1 MSLTPPVVPANAG
14 GSQAQIDK
22 LKQLARDADPESLK
36 AAAQQ
41 FESVFTRMMLKSM
54 REASFGD
61 ELFGGSQMEFYRD
74 MHDQELANSLSGSI
88 GLAEVMVRQL
98 QRGQAAVQA
107 DFAPASPTEFV
118 EQIRPYAQST
128 ARKLGVDPDALIAQA
143 ALETGWGEHMLRDSQ
158 GRASF
163 NLFNIKAHDWQ
174 GPSVAT
180 RTLEFD
186 GNTAKT
192 ESARFRSYD
201 SLQHAFDDYAH
212 FLQSNP
218 RYASAL
224 AAGADA
230 QGYVQGLQDA
240 GYATDPQYAAK
251 LQVLLNRPELKSGP
265 ELADNS
271 RSGAV

>member
-1 MSLTPPVVPANAG
+1 MSLTPPVIPASAG
-14 GSQAQIDK
+14 GGQAQLDK
-22 LKQLARDADPESLK
+22 LKQLSRDADPETLK

-98 QRGQAAVQA
+98 QRGQANAQA
-107 DFAPASPTEFV
+107 DFKPAGPAEFV
-118 EQIRPYAQST
+118 DQLRPYAQ
-128 ARKLGVDPDALIAQA
+128 AAAKKLGVDADALIAQA

-163 NLFNIKAHDWQ
+163 NLFNIKAHGWQ
-174 GPSVAT
+174 GPSVAK

-186 GNTAKT
+186 GNTART

-201 SLQHAFDDYAH
+201 SLQQAFDDYAS
-212 FLQSNP
+212 FLQNNP
-218 RYASAL
+218 RYADAL
-224 AAGADA
+224 AAGGDA
-230 QGYVQGLQDA
+230 SAYAQGLQDA

-251 LQVLLNRPELKSGP
+251 IQALLNRAELKSGP
-265 ELADNS
+265 ELADNG
-271 RSGAV
+271 RSGVV

>member
-1 MSLTPPVVPANAG
+1 MTLTPPVIPASAG
-14 GSQAQIDK
+14 GGQAQLDK
-22 LKQLARDADPESLK
+22 LKQLSRDADPETLK

-98 QRGQAAVQA
+98 QRGNANAQA
-107 DFAPASPTEFV
+107 DFKPTGPAEFV
-118 EQIRPYAQST
+118 QQLRPYAQAT
-128 ARKLGVDPDALIAQA
+128 AKKLGVDADALIAQA

-163 NLFNIKAHDWQ
+163 NLFNIKAHGWQ
-174 GPSVAT
+174 GPSVAK

-186 GNTAKT
+186 GNTART
-192 ESARFRSYD
+192 ESARFRAYD
-201 SLQHAFDDYAH
+201 SLQHAFDDYAN
-212 FLQSNP
+212 FLQNNP
-218 RYASAL
+218 RYADAL
-224 AAGADA
+224 AAGSDPSAYA
-230 QGYVQGLQDA
+230 QGLQDA

-251 LQVLLNRPELKSGP
+251 LQVLLKRAELKSGP
-265 ELADNS
+265 ELADNG
-271 RSGAV
+271 RSGVV

>member
-1 MSLTPPVVPANAG
+1 MSLTPPVMPASAG
-14 GSQAQIDK
+14 GGQAQLDK
-22 LKQLARDADPESLK
+22 LKQLARDADPETLK

-98 QRGQAAVQA
+98 QRGQSSAQA
-107 DFAPASPTEFV
+107 DFKPASPAQFV
-118 EQIRPYAQST
+118 EQLRPYAQAT
-128 ARKLGVDPDALIAQA
+128 AEKLGVDADALIAQA
-143 ALETGWGEHMLRDSQ
+143 ALETGWGEHMLRDSR

-163 NLFNIKAHDWQ
+163 NLFNIKAHGWQ
-174 GPSVAT
+174 GPSVAS

-186 GNTAKT
+186 GQTART
-192 ESARFRSYD
+192 ESARFRAYD
-201 SLQHAFDDYAH
+201 SVQHAFDDYAR
-212 FLQSNP
+212 FLQGNP
-218 RYASAL
+218 RYEAAL
-224 AAGADA
+224 SAGADA
-230 QGYVQGLQDA
+230 KRFLDGLQAA

-251 LQVLLNRPELKSGP
+251 IQALLNRPELKSGP
-265 ELADNS
+265 ELADND
-271 RSGAV
+271 RSGEV

>member
-1 MSLTPPVVPANAG
+1 MSLTPPVMPASAG
-14 GSQAQIDK
+14 GAQAQLDK
-22 LKQLARDADPESLK
+22 LKQLSRDADPETLM

-98 QRGQAAVQA
+98 QRGQASAQA
-107 DFAPASPTEFV
+107 DFKPADPAEFV
-118 EQIRPYAQST
+118 EQLRPYAQAT
-128 ARKLGVDPDALIAQA
+128 AHKLGVDADALIAQA

-174 GPSVAT
+174 GPSVAK
-180 RTLEFD
+180 RTLEYD
-186 GNTAKT
+186 GNTART
-192 ESARFRSYD
+192 ESARFRAYD
-201 SLQHAFDDYAH
+201 SLQHAFDDYAR

-218 RYASAL
+218 RYADAL
-224 AAGADA
+224 AAGGDSSA
-230 QGYVQGLQDA
+230 YLQGLQDA

-251 LQVLLNRPELKSGP
+251 IEALLNRAELKSGP
-265 ELADNS
+265 KLADNS
-271 RSGAV
+271 RSGVV